1 MTFPEWLQACDRECI
16 RITGLDLDS
25 VCGDTL
31 TRDAYEDGV
40 TPAAHVADALDNCD
54 FLQACDLR
62 TPLDWKTAD
71 EAHHRR
77 TSEAAELHPIPDD
90 AAITAKGSRPI
101 PRITTNYLSTPS
113 DWRTNPPADW
123 TPRPRLLLEES

>member
-54 FLQACDLR
+54 FPPPAAGA
-62 TPLDWKTAD
+62 AD

-77 TSEAAELHPIPDD
+77 TSEAAERHPIPDA